1 MKGHYKSL
9 NLELYC
15 EFATTKNKIEAII
28 PNKLGKYKI
37 GHDVELLRDIFI
49 V

>member
-9 NLELYC
+9 KLGRYC
-15 EFATTKNKIEAII
+15 EFATIKNKMDAII
-28 PNKLGKYKI
+28 PNKLGKYKR
-37 GHDVELLRDIFI
+37 GHNVKFPRDIFI

>member
-9 NLELYC
+9 NLGRYR
-15 EFATTKNKIEAII
+15 EFATIKNKIDAII
-28 PNKLGKYKI
+28 PNKLGKYKR
-37 GHDVELLRDIFI
+37 GQDVKLLRDILI